1 MKSRPPTFKQA
12 SAVILATTTA
22 LFARSWLQ
30 VELRA
35 GGMDKLH
42 ATDLSYLVV
51 PPILL
56 LLLFPVLRANKVEL
70 RRQFDVASI
79 SAGLVLNAIGLGV
92 LVRLAWWCQLVA
104 GISAGIYSNAAD
116 PRAAVGPA
124 FDFQCPP
131 GTIFVTGIVVM
142 AILVPIVEE
151 VVHRGFIQSALYR
164 YGPAVAIAGSAA
176 IFTVFHQLGSWS
188 FVFFAGVVLGTQY
201 WITKSL
207 WSSLITHATIN
218 GLIQVDWRCLRGQW
232 NPPATELPIVAP
244 GTLSLVLFL
253 ACVATTL
260 AILRAMHRGEVSPR

>member
-35 GGMDKLH
+35 GGVDKLH
-42 ATDLSYLVV
+42 AADLSYLVV

-56 LLLFPVLRANKVEL
+56 LLLFPVLRANKAEL

-79 SAGLVLNAIGLGV
+79 RAGLVLNAIVLGV
-92 LVRLAWWCQLVA
+92 LLRLAWWCQLVL
-104 GISAGIYSNAAD
+104 GISTGIYSNGD
-116 PRAAVGPA
+116 PKAPVGPA

-142 AILVPIVEE
+142 AILVPIIEE

-164 YGPAVAIAGSAA
+164 YGPAVAIVGSAA
-176 IFTVFHQLGSWS
+176 IFAVFHPLGNWS

-207 WSSLITHATIN
+207 WSSLVTHATIN

-232 NPPATELPIVAP
+232 NPPATELPVVAP
-244 GTLSLVLFL
+244 GTLSLVLFVV
-253 ACVATTL
+253 CVATTL
-260 AILRAMHRGEVSPR
+260 AILRAMHRGEISPR